1 MGNINGGN
9 NPYENL
15 TKTSFQNA
23 TVISSESEANNIDL
37 SQPIYRVVTWN
48 FTDNSGNQKSFQ
60 RVLDTRYLFK
70 PSEFWNINIQLNL
83 WENIFID
90 NVMYGQEVDKQDYL
104 LDQSLEYKLK
114 VNNVLFWENIIIH

>member
-1 MGNINGGN
+1 MGNINEGN

-15 TKTSFQNA
+15 TKSSFQNA
-23 TVISSESEANNIDL
+23 TVISNESEANNINL

-48 FTDNSGNQKSFQ
+48 FIDDSGEQKSFQ

-90 NVMYGQEVDKQDYL
+90 NVMYGQEIDKQDYL

-114 VNNVLFWENIIIH
+114 VNNVLFWENNTIH

>member
-15 TKTSFQNA
+15 TKSSFQNA
-23 TVISSESEANNIDL
+23 TVISNESEANNIDL

-48 FTDNSGNQKSFQ
+48 FTYNSGEQKNFQ

-70 PSEFWNINIQLNL
+70 PSEFWNINIQLNID
-83 WENIFID
+83 ENIFID
-90 NVMYGQEVDKQDYL
+90 DVMYGNEVSEKEYL
-104 LDQSLEYKLK
+104 LDQSLEYKNKITTILYPS
-114 VNNVLFWENIIIH
+114 NTLH

>member
-15 TKTSFQNA
+15 TKSSFQNA
-23 TVISSESEANNIDL
+23 TVISNESEANNIDL

-48 FTDNSGNQKSFQ
+48 FIDDSGNQKNFQ

-114 VNNVLFWENIIIH
+114 VNNVLFWENNTIH

>member
-1 MGNINGGN
+1 MGNTNGGN

>member
-1 MGNINGGN
+1 MGNVNGGN

-48 FTDNSGNQKSFQ
+48 FTDDSGNQKSFQ

>member
-48 FTDNSGNQKSFQ
+48 FTDDSGNQKSFQ